1 MQNWQYN
8 RRTIVRG
15 ELCTNS
21 RKLRLHSPTVRRL
34 FSFANYDEHLANTGE
49 RRRSSPEFAL
59 SLQQTGE
66 PFPKNIFKLNLFG
79 LRFRVRFKV
88 GVMVM
93 VTVMVTPTLNPLP
106 NHNPDPNPNPVVE
119 IKNFFWRT
127 VRQFTANSARIRANS
142 GELRLGSPSVC
153 QVCSIVSEKK

>member
-21 RKLRLHSPTVRRL
+21 CKLRLHSPTVRRL

-119 IKNFFWRT
+119 IKNFFGELFASSRRT
-127 VRQFTANSARIRANS
+127 PLEFARTWANFAWVRQVFAKYV
-142 GELRLGSPSVC
+142 L
-153 QVCSIVSEKK
+153 